1 MKGGKRTFVLQLF
14 FLGRHSNFAQIGAEE
29 TIPADKTHCGS
40 WRAIAGFICPDY
52 RARLRGPSLY
62 PPAAIATVI
71 AFGVATPSRAR
82 WHQGHLPLMAGRE
95 RCKDVEKR
103 LPAGERGGWDEP
115 GGSAAGGS
123 AGGTGQFLISAIL
136 NQCESARLADFT

>member
-115 GGSAAGGS
+115 AEAPPAEAPAVQGN
-123 AGGTGQFLISAIL
+123 F
-136 NQCESARLADFT
+136 